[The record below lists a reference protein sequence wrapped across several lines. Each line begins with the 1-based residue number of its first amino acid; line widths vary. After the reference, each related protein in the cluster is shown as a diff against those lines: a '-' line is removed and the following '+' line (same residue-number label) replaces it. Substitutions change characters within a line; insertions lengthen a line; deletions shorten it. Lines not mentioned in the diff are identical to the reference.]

1 MRRWFVIPAA
11 VALLAIGVVTAGAA
25 LAQESDTEGSSTIS
39 SFASRV
45 ASILG
50 LDEAQVQDA
59 MNQAQRELHE
69 EALKSRLDAL
79 VEAGRITQEQADQ
92 YLQWYQSR
100 PDDFPG
106 LGGPGFGFGHH
117 GHGRGMKGFRGLWGI
132 PQAPPAESAPSA
144 DSTSL

>member
-1 MRRWFVIPAA
+1 MRRWFVIPVA

-25 LAQESDTEGSSTIS
+25 LAQESGTEGSSTIS

-50 LDEAQVQDA
+50 LDEARVQEA
-59 MNQAQRELHE
+59 MDQAQRELQE

-92 YLQWYQSR
+92 YFQWYQSR
-100 PDDFPG
+100 PDNFPG
-106 LGGPGFGFGHH
+106 LGFGFGHRGH
-117 GHGRGMKGFRGLWGI
+117 GHRMKGFRGLWGI
-132 PQAPPAESAPSA
+132 PQAPQSERAPSA